1 MLAAILALALLLRLP
16 GFTESV
22 WLDELAST
30 RVVLD
35 SFTALLRVVATDPH
49 PPFYAVVMF
58 VWVHLFGDS
67 EISIRVLPLVFG
79 LLTIALTARLAA
91 AYGGPRAGPVAA
103 FVLAIS
109 PPHIW
114 YSQEARQYSLLL
126 LLVTSCTW
134 VFHKLRQSPSARWY
148 VFYAIV
154 AFCVVFTH
162 YFAIT
167 YLAAFTLLAFPD
179 RRLRARMLWIGGATA
194 GVLAVYLFVRWHFSS
209 LPTTL
214 GHLRVFGLTGTWN
227 LMLEWFVIGGALG
240 RPAGRMILTQVGVV
254 IIQLVLLGL
263 LIRGLLHANIA
274 QPPGAARVTR
284 WDEFSRRWELTLL
297 LLILPLALMM
307 MGLLGA
313 KRYYVERSA
322 LSALPFFAI
331 AVGIGIASL
340 DSARWRVLTT
350 ALVACFGAVVLTNY
364 YAKTDRFTVYYPNPD
379 WRAGAQW
386 LRERSGQGS
395 PVVTISFTE
404 AEELLYYDRGLGL
417 VDTRDLSANVSAED
431 RRPGS
436 LRQRLKVFMSP
447 PPDTLR
453 GKTRRLYHLVRPRAS
468 VINDLLAREHVSEF
482 FVVTNRFIVDHDRMR
497 DAVASDPSFRIE
509 EMFEPKGLRLLR
521 VRRIA
526 GDASG
531 G

>member
-22 WLDELAST
+22 WFDELAST

-35 SFTALLRVVATDPH
+35 NFTALLRVVATDAH

-58 VWVHLFGDS
+58 IWIHLFGDS
-67 EISIRVLPLVFG
+67 EISIRVPPLVFG

-91 AYGGPRAGPVAA
+91 EYAGPRAGLVAA

-126 LLVTSCTW
+126 LLVVLCTLA
-134 VFHKLRQSPSARWY
+134 FHKLRQSPSARWY
-148 VFYAIV
+148 AVYAVV
-154 AFCVVFTH
+154 AFCMVFTH
-162 YFAIT
+162 YFAIA

-179 RRLRARMLWIGGATA
+179 RRLRARMLWIGGVIAS
-194 GVLAVYLFVRWHFSS
+194 VLAFYLFVRWRSSS

-214 GHLRVFGLTGTWN
+214 GHLRVFGLSGTFR
-227 LMLEWFVIGGALG
+227 LMLEWFIIGGALG
-240 RPAGRMILTQVGVV
+240 RPAERMIIAQVGV
-254 IIQLVLLGL
+254 IIVQLFLLGA
-263 LIRGLLHANIA
+263 LIRGLWHANVA
-274 QPPGAARVTR
+274 QPPGAPRVTR

-297 LLILPLALMM
+297 LFILPLALTMT
-307 MGLLGA
+307 GLIGA
-313 KRYYVERSA
+313 KHYYVERSA

-331 AVGIGIASL
+331 AIGIGIASF
-340 DSARWRVLTT
+340 DSARWRILSMAVI
-350 ALVACFGAVVLTNY
+350 ACFGAVVLANY

-386 LRERSGQGS
+386 LRERSGQEN
-395 PVVTISFTE
+395 PVVTLSSTE
-404 AEELLYYDRGLGL
+404 AEELLYYDRALGL
-417 VDTRDLSANVSAED
+417 ADTHALSANVSAEE

-436 LRQRLKVFMSP
+436 LRQRLKDYMSP

-453 GKTRRLYHLVRPRAS
+453 GRTRRLYQLVRPGVPA
-468 VINDLLAREHVSEF
+468 INDLLARERVSEF
-482 FVVTNRFIVDHDRMR
+482 FVVTNRVVVQRDRMR
-497 DAVASDPSFRIE
+497 DALASDPGFRIE
-509 EMFEPKGLRLLR
+509 EVFEPKGLRLLR

-526 GDASG
+526 GDPSG